1 MFRIN
6 HFLFLFTLLFSISVS
21 TAQSIQ
27 LDGFITDSLQ
37 NPLVNTNVIATAL
50 QESNAQ
56 IKFSISSSKG
66 EYRLKLESNL
76 PYLIKVRYLRMR
88 KKEIQWTFQLSSLL
102 LPFMELW
109 IKLHKY
115 CDSLRLNRKCCHKLK
130 F

>member
-1 MFRIN
+1 MTKLLATLSI
-6 HFLFLFTLLFSISVS
+6 LLFTIALSS
-21 TAQSIQ
+21 AQSIQ
-27 LDGFITDSLQ
+27 IDGFITDSLQ

-88 KKEIQWTFQLSSLL
+88 KKEIQ
-102 LPFMELW
+102 
-109 IKLHKY
+109 
-115 CDSLRLNRKCCHKLK
+115 
-130 F
+130 

>member
-1 MFRIN
+1 MRN
-6 HFLFLFTLLFSISVS
+6 LLTSLFILLLSITIT

-37 NPLVNTNVIATAL
+37 NPLVNTNVIVTPL
-50 QESNAQ
+50 QESNAK

-88 KKEIQWTFQLSSLL
+88 KKEIQ
-102 LPFMELW
+102 
-109 IKLHKY
+109 
-115 CDSLRLNRKCCHKLK
+115 
-130 F
+130 